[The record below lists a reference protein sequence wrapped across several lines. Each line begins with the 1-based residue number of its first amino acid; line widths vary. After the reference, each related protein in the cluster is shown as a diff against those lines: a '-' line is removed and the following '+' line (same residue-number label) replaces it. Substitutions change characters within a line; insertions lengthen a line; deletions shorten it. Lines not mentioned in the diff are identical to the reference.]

1 MAADLSETQ
10 SPETLEGQTVTI
22 TKDANGVVKFA
33 TATVG
38 PADVECSNGVIHVID
53 AVVLPPAPV
62 DIVATAL
69 ATGNHGVLAEAL
81 TKANLV
87 TALQGTGPFTVFAP
101 TDAAFMAALTK
112 LNITKQELLDRADL
126 ADILKYH
133 VISGSKLMAADL
145 SETQSPET
153 LEGQTVT
160 ITKDAN
166 GVVKFATATVGPA
179 DVECSNGVIHVI
191 DAVVLPPAPVD
202 IVATALATGNHGV
215 LAEALTK
222 ANLVTALQG
231 TGPFTVFA
239 PTDAAFTAALAA
251 LGITKQELLDRA
263 DLADILKYHVISG
276 SKIMAADLSET
287 QSPET
292 LEGQTVTITKG
303 ANGVVKFATATV
315 GPADV
320 ECSNG
325 VIHVIDAVVLP
336 PDVSTTQAKG
346 GGDVGAAYRS
356 GVVVGFL
363 YPLVLIVSILFK
375 AG

>member
-1 MAADLSETQ
+1 MGAADLSESQ
-10 SPETLEGQTVTI
+10 SPETLEGQPVTI

-33 TATVG
+33 TATDG
-38 PADVECSNGVIHVID
+38 LADVECSNGVIHVID
-53 AVVLPPAPV
+53 AVVLPPAPL

-69 ATGNHGVLAEAL
+69 ATGSHGVLAEAL
-81 TKANLV
+81 TKASLV

-166 GVVKFATATVGPA
+166 GVVKFATAAVGPA

-191 DAVVLPPAPVD
+191 DAVVLPP
-202 IVATALATGNHGV
+202 
-215 LAEALTK
+215 E
-222 ANLVTALQG
+222 
-231 TGPFTVFA
+231 
-239 PTDAAFTAALAA
+239 
-251 LGITKQELLDRA
+251 
-263 DLADILKYHVISG
+263 
-276 SKIMAADLSET
+276 
-287 QSPET
+287 
-292 LEGQTVTITKG
+292 
-303 ANGVVKFATATV
+303 
-315 GPADV
+315 
-320 ECSNG
+320 
-325 VIHVIDAVVLP
+325 
-336 PDVSTTQAKG
+336 VSTTQAIR
-346 GGDVGAAYRS
+346 GDETSAAYRS
-356 GVVVGFL
+356 GAVVGFL
-363 YPLVLIVSILFK
+363 SLLVLIKSNFFR